1 MCVITA
7 GIKKYKSII
16 KKNKNEHDKILSL
29 AKSKLNS
36 VEILISK
43 TLIDSNINQDEFV
56 LKNNVQKEFDDIKEE
71 TENSNNKQKFKL
83 YIKQ

>member
-7 GIKKYKSII
+7 GIKKYESII